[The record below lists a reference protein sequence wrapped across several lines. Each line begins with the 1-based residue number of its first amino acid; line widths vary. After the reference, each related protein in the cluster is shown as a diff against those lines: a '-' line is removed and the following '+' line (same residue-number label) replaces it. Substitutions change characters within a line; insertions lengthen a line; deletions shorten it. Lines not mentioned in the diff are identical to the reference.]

1 MYTEIY
7 IGSRIKQRRSELGLT
22 QMDLAKEL
30 SGPVE
35 PGESLRA
42 QIADWERP
50 RSRKK
55 PSLVSLIKLCNALD
69 CDIDYLLGA
78 IDTPRRATYDV
89 VQETGLSSDAA
100 DIIIEIKQNDCNEVL
115 DVLSSLLTNKKFWD
129 ALSNINYAK
138 FASKGAEREMSDSL
152 KQSLLELKLINGVER
167 HPGAV
172 TMNPSQMKD
181 INLYHAAQK
190 FSECAE
196 QIANGS
202 K

>member
-1 MYTEIY
+1 MYTKSY
-7 IGSRIKQRRSELGLT
+7 IGERIKQRRKQLGLT
-22 QMDLAKEL
+22 QTELAKRL
-30 SGPVE
+30 N
-35 PGESLRA
+35 PGIDNVA
-42 QIADWERP
+42 HTQVAKWE
-50 RSRKK
+50 KQGT
-55 PSLVSLIKLCNALD
+55 LEVDSLIRLCNALD
-69 CDIDYLLGA
+69 CDMDYLLGG

-89 VQETGLSSDAA
+89 VQETGLSSDAV
-100 DIIIEIKQNDCNEVL
+100 DSIIEIKQNDCNEVL

-190 FSECAE
+190 FSECAK